1 MKIPLLGFM
10 LSAWLIA
17 DQCQA
22 QSCDCDYLKSEVSRL
37 KAENAFLRKN
47 APKNSSTTAGPTPSA
62 PAQPASAGSQKQTVE
77 QVEYTLVRAVGNSK
91 TQTVQV
97 DLLVKNVGP
106 TRALQFQ
113 GLVGVDAGGEQY
125 QTYDV
130 GFGSSPRSNVT
141 TNVPVKA
148 AGVIKKIMPAVKSFT
163 ILTFSVYRSDSGT
176 GTPSFEFRNVPIVWK

>member
-1 MKIPLLGFM
+1 M
-10 LSAWLIA
+10 
-17 DQCQA
+17 
-22 QSCDCDYLKSEVSRL
+22 

-47 APKNSSTTAGPTPSA
+47 APKNTGIIAVPTSAA
-62 PAQPASAGSQKQTVE
+62 PAQPANSGSQKQTVE
-77 QVEYTLVRAVGNSK
+77 QVEYTLVRATGNSK

-130 GFGSSPRSNVT
+130 GFGNSPRSSVT
-141 TNVPVKA
+141 TNIPVKA
-148 AGVIKKIMPAVKSFT
+148 AGVIKKIMPSVKSFS
-163 ILTFSVYRSDSGT
+163 ILTFSVYRSDSGP
-176 GTPSFEFRNVPIVWK
+176 GTPSFEFRNVPIIWK

>member
-1 MKIPLLGFM
+1 M
-10 LSAWLIA
+10 LSAWLMA
-17 DQCQA
+17 GHCQA

-47 APKNSSTTAGPTPSA
+47 APKGAGTAVAPPQTAPVQTTNAG
-62 PAQPASAGSQKQTVE
+62 GQKQTVE
-77 QVEYTLVRAVGNSK
+77 QVEYTLVRATGNRK

-113 GLVGVDAGGEQY
+113 GLLGVDASGEQY

-130 GFGSSPRSNVT
+130 GFGNSPRSNVT

-148 AGVIKKIMPAVKSFT
+148 AGVITKILPSVQSFAV
-163 ILTFSVYRSDSGT
+163 LTFSVYRSDSGP
-176 GTPSFEFRNVPIVWK
+176 GTPSFAFQNVPISWK

>member
-1 MKIPLLGFM
+1 M
-10 LSAWLIA
+10 LSAWLMA
-17 DQCQA
+17 SHCQA

-47 APKNSSTTAGPTPSA
+47 APKSAGATAASPAA
-62 PAQPASAGSQKQTVE
+62 PAQAANAGGQTQTVE
-77 QVEYTLVRAVGNSK
+77 QVEYTLVRATGNRK

-97 DLLVKNVGP
+97 DLLVRNVGP

-113 GLVGVDAGGEQY
+113 GLLGVDAGGEQY

-148 AGVIKKIMPAVKSFT
+148 AGVITKILPSVQRFAV
-163 ILTFSVYRSDSGT
+163 LTFSVYRSNSGP
-176 GTPSFEFRNVPIVWK
+176 GTPNFVFQNVPINWK